1 MAKRTRGRKTL
12 RRSKKH
18 SRRNQ
23 KLRGGSAYEVGS
35 APLSYSLADGWS
47 SKMSLN
53 QGDDYFKYHADQ
65 HGGGALMGSNFQQ
78 VLSGQPLLSGA
89 AASSARVD
97 GLDNAIAY
105 SAQFKDAHP
114 PALVGN
120 RIAMP
125 ETTPQKGGKR
135 RRSGKK
141 AAKKSKKSKKASK
154 KASKKSKKASKK
166 SKKVRKTVRRRR
178 QGGGS
183 LGYASVN
190 APGLLLPTKSMYDD
204 AGLNPEFR
212 GAAAE
217 YWSAEQRDAIQG

>member
-1 MAKRTRGRKTL
+1 MAKRTRGRKSL

-18 SRRNQ
+18 SKRQSHR

-65 HGGGALMGSNFQQ
+65 HGGAMLTGAEYNRALT
-78 VLSGQPLLSGA
+78 GQPFLSGA
-89 AASSARVD
+89 AAASARVD
-97 GLDNAIAY
+97 GLNNAIRY
-105 SAQFKDAHP
+105 SAQFKDDMP

-120 RIAMP
+120 QIVMP
-125 ETTPQKGGKR
+125 GTTPQQQQEQTQKGGRRHR

-141 AAKKSKKSKKASK
+141 GRKSKKSKRRLS
-154 KASKKSKKASKK
+154 
-166 SKKVRKTVRRRR
+166 RRRR

-183 LGYASVN
+183 LGFASVN
-190 APGLLLPTKSMYDD
+190 APGLLLPTQTMYDN